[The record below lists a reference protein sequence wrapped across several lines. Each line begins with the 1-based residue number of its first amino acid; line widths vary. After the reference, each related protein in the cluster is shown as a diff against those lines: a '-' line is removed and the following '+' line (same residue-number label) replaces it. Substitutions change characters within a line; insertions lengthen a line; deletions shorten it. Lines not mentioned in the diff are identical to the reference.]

1 MRDPQ
6 AWGKA
11 LLRITLGIIFVLHG
25 YRHYA
30 HGARAAARTIA
41 QMGFPSEFSATLA
54 WYLIIVHIVGG
65 ALMIM
70 GFWTRLAAF
79 LQLPIMLAAVML
91 LHARQGVDELEF
103 PLLVLVGAL
112 TVVLLGPGTLAI
124 DKAAGGGGG
133 RRRGA

>member
-11 LLRITLGIIFVLHG
+11 LLRIALGIIFVVHG
-25 YRHYA
+25 LRHYT
-30 HGARAAARTIA
+30 HGAPGAARTITH
-41 QMGFPSEFSATLA
+41 MGFPSEFSATLA
-54 WYLIIVHIVGG
+54 WYLIIVHVVGG
-65 ALMIM
+65 ALMVI

-79 LQLPIMLAAVML
+79 LQLPIMLAAVTL
-91 LHARQGVDELEF
+91 LHARQGFDQLEY

-112 TVVLLGPGTLAI
+112 AVVLLGPGMLAI
-124 DKAAGGGGG
+124 DKATAGGG

>member
-11 LLRITLGIIFVLHG
+11 LLRITLGIIFVMHG
-25 YRHYA
+25 YLHWTR
-30 HGARAAARTIA
+30 GAPAAAKTIT

-54 WYLIIVHIVGG
+54 WYLIIVHVAGG
-65 ALMIM
+65 ALMVI

-79 LQLPIMLAAVML
+79 LQLPIMLAAVAL
-91 LHARQGVDELEF
+91 LHARQGFDKLEY
-103 PLLVLVGAL
+103 PLLVLIGAL
-112 TVVLLGPGTLAI
+112 AVVLLGPGTLAI
-124 DKAAGGGGG
+124 DKAAGSGGS